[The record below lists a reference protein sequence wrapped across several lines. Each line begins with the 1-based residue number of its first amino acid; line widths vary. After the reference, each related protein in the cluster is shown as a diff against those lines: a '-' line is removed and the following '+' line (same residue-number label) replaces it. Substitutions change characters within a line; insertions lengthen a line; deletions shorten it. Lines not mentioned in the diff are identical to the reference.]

1 MIDWSKLKPYQND
14 KYRSFE
20 ELCYQIAKGLYG
32 EKGRFTSVDDSGGGD
47 GVEFYLTF
55 PNGDQWGWQAKFYHP
70 QKRLSES
77 GRKRSITNSLKK
89 SCEIHP
95 HLKKWILCTPT
106 KFTPTEQ
113 DWFEN
118 TLPESIPENMNVE
131 FEHWGDRDFNNWL
144 SEPRFNGKLHY
155 FFGELELDLD
165 WFKTQFKEQIASV
178 GDKFDPSLHTET
190 DADADIHALLAD
202 KAFVHQITKW
212 IEELDGKLPDL
223 KESIDDLKR
232 PIPYIEW
239 DEEEKSKVIGVS
251 ELLQDVL
258 VNIIDKFEQARKILD
273 KQELTAAQAIDWGA
287 VFGQLRKVFDNYEK
301 VTRKSGI
308 SQIKYIGEQ
317 ENEEQVL
324 RNASSVIHGPRS
336 LVARLLDKFFPSVI
350 WKQGLINKSDLHI
363 LGDAGIGKTHIACNI
378 CDGRLKNGLP
388 ALFIRGSL
396 FTTDQPIKE
405 RLRAILD
412 IPASYSWQHF
422 LQALSAAAEAY
433 QTRIPLIIDGLNESV
448 HSGTL
453 SKVWEL
459 YLEGFISEIADTK
472 NIVLI
477 TTCRTSYKEAIWKE
491 VTPKEFNWKKFTWED
506 KDSLNL
512 MYAYGF
518 DTDEVKQEAIKKYF
532 DAYKIKADLTLAPL
546 VQFEH
551 PLHLKIFCETKNS
564 ERKIEKEIYVGEETL
579 FEVFDEY
586 LNQCNRAV
594 CERLGLHPKTIIIQP
609 ALNKMAAYLWQHSSR
624 EIPFEELV
632 RIVDG
637 QSREHLDWQSSKTRA
652 IESEGL
658 LVYRDWAGVGEVMHF
673 TYDLFGGYLIAKYL
687 VEQAADDVHGFLNSE
702 EATAVLFGKD
712 HQTLH
717 PMEEDI
723 CRCLAALL
731 PAKTG
736 KFLHQFSD
744 NAKIFGLSIRALFEI
759 SPRNINEKC
768 IDLVVH
774 LFGVPKNR
782 ESFFKLAETT
792 VGHPNHR
799 FNASFWSE
807 RLSPLSTS
815 ERDLS
820 WTEYVRS
827 NRYSFEEIVIRFE
840 ETCQNAQNV
849 SDYGKKRLLLLA
861 EYIMWL
867 LTSTVRWLRDQA
879 TRALYW
885 YGRRFPQEFFDLV
898 MKSFTINDPYVSER
912 MLAATY
918 GIAMARQNDFE
929 DTSFVTEILP
939 EYARQLYENMFKPD
953 APHATTHIL
962 ARDYAKRT
970 IDIALIHHPDLLTD
984 DEREL
989 ITPPFTDGGIREW
1002 GESEKSD
1009 EGPPPIRMDFDIYT
1023 LKGLINYDSAP
1034 GEHKRVKANVY
1045 WRIYDLGFSLEN
1057 FGEIDKWI
1065 SGENSNLGRYH
1076 EHPRKIDRY
1085 GKKYSWIAFYE
1096 LAGFRQDNGLLRDYY
1111 DDVRVLNADIDP
1123 SFPDEQR
1130 EYNWVTEDFLGDR
1143 EISAEEW
1150 ISKTAPP
1157 DLISYLKVDNLCGE
1171 QGPWILLKGYISQK
1185 DDQANRDMFS
1195 FFQGLIVKSRE
1206 VEVIVEILKKQEKI
1220 DRFTLPFCPEDGYT
1234 YAGEVPWCDTYPE
1247 NSWEKVSLKIGTVLV
1262 PEEQQVILRDGEP
1275 VPDEELQS
1283 FWDSIVDMIEPEDP
1297 FDKLL
1302 GFYDINSI
1310 TNLIGTRNWEM
1321 IEAQLHKRDF
1331 ELKTE
1336 TVNVERP
1343 EYQEFEMLVP
1353 VRENSWTDSQSAAVP
1368 GRNVTIPSKQIAET
1382 FSLCGQPQNFDLF
1395 EKDGRCASMTF
1406 RCGEEWGETQNFAYL
1421 RQDLLESYL
1430 EKIDGELIWVIW
1442 GERRQVSQNPDAP
1455 YKYFHEVKVYSDI
1468 QKASGDS

>member
-47 GVEFYLTF
+47 GVEFYLTL

-70 QKRLSES
+70 NPRLSDS
-77 GRKRSITNSLKK
+77 RKRSIKDSLKTA
-89 SCEIHP
+89 CEKHP
-95 HLKKWILCTPT
+95 RLKKWFLCTPT
-106 KFTPTEQ
+106 NFTPRKGRSQGEQ
-113 DWFEN
+113 VWFDN
-118 TLPESIPENMNVE
+118 TLRQSIPPNMDVDL
-131 FEHWGDRDFNNWL
+131 EHWGDSDFNNWM
-144 SEPRFNGKLHY
+144 SEPRFSGKYRY
-155 FFGELELDLD
+155 FFRKLELDLK
-165 WFKTQFKEQIASV
+165 WFKTQFEIEKAELKKQYDS
-178 GDKFDPSLHTET
+178 SLHTEIEVEI
-190 DADADIHALLAD
+190 DIHALLGD
-202 KAFVHQITKW
+202 HAFVEHITESIEKLE
-212 IEELDGKLPDL
+212 EELEDLNDAVDNLNKPIQKDIVWDAAKKDKVANAAKPLQNTVIKTIDQFKQAREFL
-223 KESIDDLKR
+223 KENMLYEAQTINWDCVFKKLEDVLSTYRTAIDESDISEIEYTGESKYKTRILDDTRWLVHRPESIIANLLDDFLNFEIYKC
-232 PIPYIEW
+232 
-239 DEEEKSKVIGVS
+239 KLLNHS
-251 ELLQDVL
+251 EL
-258 VNIIDKFEQARKILD
+258 KI
-273 KQELTAAQAIDWGA
+273 
-287 VFGQLRKVFDNYEK
+287 FG
-301 VTRKSGI
+301 
-308 SQIKYIGEQ
+308 
-317 ENEEQVL
+317 
-324 RNASSVIHGPRS
+324 NAGV
-336 LVARLLDKFFPSVI
+336 
-350 WKQGLINKSDLHI
+350 
-363 LGDAGIGKTHIACNI
+363 GKTHIACNI
-378 CDGRLKNGLP
+378 CDNRLSNGLP
-388 ALFIRGSL
+388 ALFVRGFL
-396 FTTDQPIKE
+396 FTDNQSIGVQLHKKF
-405 RLRAILD
+405 D
-412 IPASYSWQHF
+412 IPASYSFQDF
-422 LQALSAAAEAY
+422 LQALSAAAEAHN
-433 QTRIPLIIDGLNESV
+433 TRIPLFIDGLNEATDN
-448 HSGTL
+448 GTL
-453 SKVWEL
+453 SKVWEK
-459 YLEGFISEIADTK
+459 YLKGFVHQIEQTK
-472 NIVLI
+472 NVVLI
-477 TTCRTSYKEAIWKE
+477 TTCRSSYKKVIWGDE
-491 VTPKEFNWKKFTWED
+491 YLYY
-506 KDSLNL
+506 SLDVE
-512 MYAYGF
+512 GF
-518 DTDEVKQEAIKKYF
+518 ETDEVTQEAIVKYSKV
-532 DAYKIKADLTLAPL
+532 YNIEPNLTLAPL
-546 VQFEH
+546 TQFKH
-551 PLHLKIFCETKNS
+551 PIYLKIYFETKKRSINS
-564 ERKIEKEIYVGEETL
+564 EEPDYIGEQAL
-579 FEVFDEY
+579 FEIFDEY
-586 LNQCNRAV
+586 LVVCNKAICDSLNRHESASIV
-594 CERLGLHPKTIIIQP
+594 QNE
-609 ALNKMAAYLWQHSSR
+609 LNKIAEYLWTNRCRH
-624 EIPFEELV
+624 IPFEKLGD
-632 RIVDG
+632 IVDG
-637 QSREHLDWQSSKTRA
+637 KPLNELDWDSSKSQA
-652 IESEGL
+652 ILNEDL
-658 LVYRDWAGVGEVMHF
+658 LVYRDWGQFDESVYF
-673 TYDLFGGYLIAKYL
+673 TYDLLGGYLIAKYL
-687 VEQAADDVHGFLNSE
+687 LEQADDDVQGFINSE
-702 EATAVLFGKD
+702 AGALFSED
-712 HQTLH
+712 YQTLH
-717 PMEEDI
+717 PMHEDI
-723 CRCLAALL
+723 SRCLAALI
-731 PAKTG
+731 PSKTG
-736 KFLHQFSD
+736 EYLHNLSE
-744 NAKIFGLSIRALFEI
+744 NIIARYYSIRSLFEI
-759 SPRNINEKC
+759 SPKYITDDCTNKIGHIFNERSDSR
-768 IDLVVH
+768 IPL
-774 LFGVPKNR
+774 L
-782 ESFFKLAETT
+782 ELAEST
-792 VGHPNHR
+792 VGHPGHR
-799 FNASFWSE
+799 FDVIFWSKQ
-807 RLSPLSTS
+807 LSALSMS

-820 WTEYVRS
+820 WTEHVRD
-827 NRYSFEEIVIRFE
+827 NRERFEELVKRFE
-840 ETCQNAQNV
+840 ETSRNDKDI
-849 SDYGKKRLLLLA
+849 SELSTKRLHLLA
-861 EYIMWL
+861 EYIMWI
-867 LTSTVRWLRDQA
+867 LTSTVRPLRDKA

-885 YGRRFPQEFFDLV
+885 YGRRFPQKFFEDLV
-898 MKSFTINDPYVSER
+898 MKFFRIKDPYVSER

-918 GIAMARQNDFE
+918 GITMARQSDFE

-939 EYARQLYENMFKPD
+939 EYARQLYENMFKPN

-962 ARDYAKRT
+962 ARDYARRT

-984 DEREL
+984 DERER

-1157 DLISYLKVDNLCGE
+1157 DLISYLKVDHLCGE
-1171 QGPWILLKGYISQK
+1171 QGPWVLLKGYMSQK
-1185 DDQANRDMFS
+1185 DDQANRDMFA
-1195 FFQGLIVKSRE
+1195 FLNGLIVKSEE
-1206 VEVIVEILKKQEKI
+1206 VEEIVEILKKQEKI
-1220 DRFTLPFCPEDGYT
+1220 DRENIPFCPEDYYT
-1234 YAGEVPWCDTYPE
+1234 YAGEIPWCDTYQE

-1395 EKDGRCASMTF
+1395 EKNGRCASMTF